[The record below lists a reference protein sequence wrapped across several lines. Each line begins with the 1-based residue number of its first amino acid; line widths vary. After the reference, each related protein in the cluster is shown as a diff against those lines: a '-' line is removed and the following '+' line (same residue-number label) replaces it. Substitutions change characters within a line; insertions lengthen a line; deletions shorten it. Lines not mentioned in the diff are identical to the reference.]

1 MTKTILPIVEGH
13 SEEEAVPVLL
23 RRLLS
28 QLGRPEIQVVRPFR
42 VSRLKMVRPGEIER
56 AIVQGIRDRRD
67 VAAVL
72 VILDADDDDPLGL
85 ETALLKRCRKAS
97 PLPSGVV
104 AACRAVGGVGPSTW
118 LRLVPL
124 PVPGRLRC

>member
-1 MTKTILPIVEGH
+1 MIKTILPIVEGH

-28 QLGRPEIQVVRPFR
+28 QLERPEIQVARPFR

-72 VILDADDDDPLGL
+72 VILDADDDDPFRL
-85 ETALLKRCRKAS
+85 ETALLERCRKAS
-97 PLPSGVV
+97 PLPSAVV
-104 AACRAVGGVGPSTW
+104 AACREFEAWFLGSKDSLRGVWDRPS
-118 LRLVPL
+118 
-124 PVPGRLRC
+124 